1 MKVTGIIAEYNPFH
15 QGHAYHLARAR
26 ELTGADRL
34 LVVMGGN
41 FMQRGEPA
49 IVDKY
54 ARAEMALKNG
64 ADLVLELPAAAAT
77 GSAEYFAEGA
87 VELLDASGVVDA
99 LCFGSE
105 LGKLAPLEKA
115 AALLLEEP
123 EEYRQLLREELKRG
137 KNFPEAREIALS
149 AFFPERE
156 LLSAPNNILAI
167 EYLKALK
174 RRKSSI
180 EAVTIPRLGNYHG
193 NDSGQVPQGTDSSE
207 SVSSGAAPALK
218 TSSLRFASASEIR
231 RQLYALEELL
241 QKSPGQPGSWQSLMA
256 DLADELPPSSFALLK
271 DTLLAAHFVR
281 AEDFALPLHYRL
293 MQAKDSLEFAAYLD
307 VSEELSQANLFSSAG
322 FYRLGC
328 LCGPRP
334 YPTVHQKP
342 GFKSPAPYFPRYPS
356 GDGTAS
362 QRTPGPGL
370 SPGGFRSSLGNQEK
384 SRLPLVTKAAGHP
397 ELSEEIRISSFYH
410 LGESYNELSRQLII
424 L

>member
-87 VELLDASGVVDA
+87 VELLDVSGVVDA

-137 KNFPEAREIALS
+137 KNFPEARETALS

-193 NDSGQVPQGTDSSE
+193 NDSGRCRRVRTVRNLS
-207 SVSSGAAPALK
+207 PA
-218 TSSLRFASASEIR
+218 
-231 RQLYALEELL
+231 
-241 QKSPGQPGSWQSLMA
+241 
-256 DLADELPPSSFALLK
+256 
-271 DTLLAAHFVR
+271 
-281 AEDFALPLHYRL
+281 ALPLLWKLHPCVSPPPARSGGNCTPW
-293 MQAKDSLEFAAYLD
+293 KNCCKSLL
-307 VSEELSQANLFSSAG
+307 
-322 FYRLGC
+322 
-328 LCGPRP
+328 
-334 YPTVHQKP
+334 T
-342 GFKSPAPYFPRYPS
+342 SPA
-356 GDGTAS
+356 
-362 QRTPGPGL
+362 
-370 SPGGFRSSLGNQEK
+370 
-384 SRLPLVTKAAGHP
+384 AG
-397 ELSEEIRISSFYH
+397 RA
-410 LGESYNELSRQLII
+410 
-424 L
+424 

>member
-123 EEYRQLLREELKRG
+123 EEYRQRLREELKRG

-149 AFFPERE
+149 AFF
-156 LLSAPNNILAI
+156 LSAPNNILAI

-180 EAVTIPRLGNYHG
+180 EALTIPRLGNYHG

-207 SVSSGAAPALK
+207 SVSSGAAPALE

-241 QKSPGQPGSWQSLMA
+241 QKSPDQPGSWQSLMA

-307 VSEELSQANLFSSAG
+307 VSEELSRRIYSLRQDFTGWDAFVDLVRTRPDSTPEAGFQEPCSIFSSISVRRWHGFPKNSGSWAFAG
-322 FYRLGC
+322 RL
-328 LCGPRP
+328 PIFSR
-334 YPTVHQKP
+334 
-342 GFKSPAPYFPRYPS
+342 
-356 GDGTAS
+356 
-362 QRTPGPGL
+362 
-370 SPGGFRSSLGNQEK
+370 K
-384 SRLPLVTKAAGHP
+384 SRKKASC
-397 ELSEEIRISSFYH
+397 LSSPRQPAIRNFPKKSGSLLSIISGSPTTNFPDNLSFF
-410 LGESYNELSRQLII
+410 SS
-424 L
+424 

>member
-156 LLSAPNNILAI
+156 LLSAPNNILA
-167 EYLKALK
+167 E
-174 RRKSSI
+174 SI
-180 EAVTIPRLGNYHG
+180 KEKKELHRGS
-193 NDSGQVPQGTDSSE
+193 NDP
-207 SVSSGAAPALK
+207 AA
-218 TSSLRFASASEIR
+218 R
-231 RQLYALEELL
+231 
-241 QKSPGQPGSWQSLMA
+241 
-256 DLADELPPSSFALLK
+256 
-271 DTLLAAHFVR
+271 
-281 AEDFALPLHYRL
+281 
-293 MQAKDSLEFAAYLD
+293 
-307 VSEELSQANLFSSAG
+307 
-322 FYRLGC
+322 
-328 LCGPRP
+328 
-334 YPTVHQKP
+334 
-342 GFKSPAPYFPRYPS
+342 
-356 GDGTAS
+356 
-362 QRTPGPGL
+362 
-370 SPGGFRSSLGNQEK
+370 
-384 SRLPLVTKAAGHP
+384 
-397 ELSEEIRISSFYH
+397 
-410 LGESYNELSRQLII
+410 ELSRQ
-424 L
+424 

>member
-123 EEYRQLLREELKRG
+123 KEYRQLLREE
-137 KNFPEAREIALS
+137 
-149 AFFPERE
+149 
-156 LLSAPNNILAI
+156 
-167 EYLKALK
+167 
-174 RRKSSI
+174 
-180 EAVTIPRLGNYHG
+180 
-193 NDSGQVPQGTDSSE
+193 
-207 SVSSGAAPALK
+207 
-218 TSSLRFASASEIR
+218 
-231 RQLYALEELL
+231 
-241 QKSPGQPGSWQSLMA
+241 
-256 DLADELPPSSFALLK
+256 
-271 DTLLAAHFVR
+271 
-281 AEDFALPLHYRL
+281 
-293 MQAKDSLEFAAYLD
+293 
-307 VSEELSQANLFSSAG
+307 
-322 FYRLGC
+322 
-328 LCGPRP
+328 
-334 YPTVHQKP
+334 
-342 GFKSPAPYFPRYPS
+342 
-356 GDGTAS
+356 
-362 QRTPGPGL
+362 
-370 SPGGFRSSLGNQEK
+370 
-384 SRLPLVTKAAGHP
+384 
-397 ELSEEIRISSFYH
+397 
-410 LGESYNELSRQLII
+410 
-424 L
+424 

>member
-1 MKVTGIIAEYNPFH
+1 MNVCGIVVEYNPFH
-15 QGHAYHLARAR
+15 NGHIHHIHQARKQS
-26 ELTGADRL
+26 GCDL
-34 LVVMGGN
+34 LIAVMSPH
-41 FMQRGEPA
+41 FVQRGEPA

-207 SVSSGAAPALK
+207 SVSSGAAPALE
-218 TSSLRFASASEIR
+218 TSSLRFAPASEIR
-231 RQLYALEELL
+231 RHPYALEELL
-241 QKSPGQPGSWQSLMA
+241 QKSPDQPGSRHSLMA
-256 DLADELPPSSFALLK
+256 DPAKEPPPTSLA
-271 DTLLAAHFVR
+271 
-281 AEDFALPLHYRL
+281 
-293 MQAKDSLEFAAYLD
+293 
-307 VSEELSQANLFSSAG
+307 
-322 FYRLGC
+322 
-328 LCGPRP
+328 
-334 YPTVHQKP
+334 
-342 GFKSPAPYFPRYPS
+342 
-356 GDGTAS
+356 
-362 QRTPGPGL
+362 
-370 SPGGFRSSLGNQEK
+370 
-384 SRLPLVTKAAGHP
+384 
-397 ELSEEIRISSFYH
+397 H
-410 LGESYNELSRQLII
+410 L
-424 L
+424 

>member
-207 SVSSGAAPALK
+207 SVSSGAAPALE

-241 QKSPGQPGSWQSLMA
+241 QKSPDQPGSWQSLMA
-256 DLADELPPSSFALLK
+256 DLADELPPSSFAL
-271 DTLLAAHFVR
+271 
-281 AEDFALPLHYRL
+281 
-293 MQAKDSLEFAAYLD
+293 
-307 VSEELSQANLFSSAG
+307 
-322 FYRLGC
+322 
-328 LCGPRP
+328 
-334 YPTVHQKP
+334 
-342 GFKSPAPYFPRYPS
+342 
-356 GDGTAS
+356 
-362 QRTPGPGL
+362 
-370 SPGGFRSSLGNQEK
+370 
-384 SRLPLVTKAAGHP
+384 
-397 ELSEEIRISSFYH
+397 
-410 LGESYNELSRQLII
+410 
-424 L
+424 